1 MQDWHAWAKIP
12 ECWGEKANESKKEVK
27 GDRMVTSK
35 RRKFADIDSSVYR
48 ASTISALR

>member
-1 MQDWHAWAKIP
+1 MPERKSQSAGAKRLT
-12 ECWGEKANESKKEVK
+12 SVKKEVK